1 MQVKTD
7 GLILYEK
14 NISDNDRLLY
24 ILTRNFG
31 VIRAFSKGSRISKN
45 KNFAATQTFCFSDF
59 IIFKGKNKYIINEAN
74 LKNSFWD
81 LRNDMESLTLAQYFC
96 EVVLSL
102 VDENFES
109 NNILRLILNSIYS
122 LGKNNVNNKIIKSVF
137 EMRILSMLGYMP
149 NLIGCHVCNNS
160 DSDNMFF
167 LLENNS
173 LICSDCCEN
182 KNNLIKLSLSLLTA
196 LRYCIYADF
205 SKMFSFEINKNNLKL
220 LNKITESC
228 LLAYIDKPLNT
239 LDFYKKIIEN

>member
-14 NISDNDRLLY
+14 NISDKDRLLY
-24 ILTRNFG
+24 ILTGKFG

-45 KNFAATQTFCFSDF
+45 KNFAATQPFCFSDF
-59 IIFKGKNKYIINEAN
+59 IIFKGRNKYIINEAN
-74 LKNSFWD
+74 LKHSFWD
-81 LRNDMESLTLAQYFC
+81 LRNDMENLTLAQYFC
-96 EVVLSL
+96 EIILAL

-109 NNILRLILNSIYS
+109 HNILRLILNSIYY

-137 EMRILSMLGYMP
+137 EMRMLSMLGYMP
-149 NLIGCHVCNNS
+149 NLIGCSICNNS
-160 DSDNMFF
+160 DPDNMLFS
-167 LLENNS
+167 LQNNC
-173 LICSDCCEN
+173 LICSNCSKN
-182 KNNLIKLSLSLLTA
+182 KNGLIKLSPSLLTA

-228 LLAYIDKPLNT
+228 LLDYIDKPLNT
-239 LDFYKKIIEN
+239 LEFYKKIIEN